1 MDKLPQN
8 IASSIRSLAQSMLN
22 DKINMAKQQKKI
34 DAEIAKYTEMESNV
48 SETDTIIKKKSG
60 GFGFDDLFDIRVVEN
75 EGKDG
80 KISKSNKLFWKF
92 PETYIPSQ
100 PEEIETEKQEQEQE
114 QEQEV
119 VNDNTGFINF

>member
-22 DKINMAKQQKKI
+22 DKINMTKQQKKI

-100 PEEIETEKQEQEQE
+100 PEIETKEQEQE

-119 VNDNTGFINF
+119 VNDNTDFVNF